1 MLDCVDH
8 SKGQLQGGGLSWN
21 ISSLDL
27 WGEFLHLLEYMG
39 CSGMSWMPSM
49 LAVLVDSLGWS
60 LPQHFHITS
69 HLLHLLEDVTP
80 QGQEDQSMIWKH
92 TGEHLTFTQETIR
105 NHQKKG
111 GWHLK
116 KIVLLLCNSGAII
129 CFNGIGFL
137 YSTLEFTESLHRHG
151 LIWRWHLETSG
162 DCCPHVGDEETSAQ
176 RVFRPRLLT
185 PPQPPA
191 LQQSL

>member
-1 MLDCVDH
+1 MLITARA
-8 SKGQLQGGGLSWN
+8 SYKGVVSLGTSQVLTYGVNSSTFWN
-21 ISSLDL
+21 TWDV
-27 WGEFLHLLEYMG
+27 LECRG
-39 CSGMSWMPSM
+39 MPSM